1 MDSTVAISELM
12 RDLTETWAHSTLDY
26 PDGTHQ
32 RPTPGLTP
40 VDALPLGD
48 DACLAILG
56 DGRGSYWCAP
66 LSRGAQGW
74 RLAAGTDGVAS
85 QLLRELARG
94 SRIVGRFTVHCHQGE
109 WLTPSTSPDRYV
121 PGDQTH
127 LSVVVGD
134 ATIVKW
140 FGRPG
145 EPGILTRRLN
155 HLIEAGFKDIPKLFG
170 EVHWSPPSGAD
181 VLVATASEYVQD
193 AEDGW
198 TWSVNAFRAHMDHG
212 EEHCPGGSCLAW
224 FASDLGALTARLH
237 IAAATPTAVLPH
249 PVDWVGPA
257 EIQRWVGRVRA
268 RIWEARAAFASD
280 LGDVLLGTEIADD
293 LAALVD
299 AERAATTVVHGDL
312 HVGQILR
319 SPVDGT
325 LAVVDLD
332 GDPLDAHL
340 ALFES
345 PMRDV
350 AHLATSIALVGQV
363 VQSRTQ
369 VADAPVED
377 WAVTSTLSFTTA
389 YSDLM
394 EEAGFGDL
402 VDLRLLR
409 AMLVERLASELVYAT
424 RYLPRWAYAPI
435 GLARSHWLARTLT
448 GLT

>member
-1 MDSTVAISELM
+1 MDGTLAISELT
-12 RDLTETWAHSTLDY
+12 RDLQETWAHSSLDY

-32 RPTPGLTP
+32 RPAPGLAP
-40 VDALPLGD
+40 VDALPLGAD
-48 DACLAILG
+48 SCLAILG
-56 DGRGSYWCAP
+56 DGRDSYWCAP
-66 LSRGAQGW
+66 MVRSTPGW
-74 RLAAGTDGVAS
+74 RLATGDDGVAS
-85 QLLRELARG
+85 QFLHELTRG
-94 SRIVGRFTVHCHQGE
+94 SRVAGRFTVHCHHSDR
-109 WLTPSTSPDRYV
+109 LTPSESSDRYV

-170 EVHWSPPSGAD
+170 EVHWSPQSGAD

-198 TWSVNAFRAHMDHG
+198 TWGVNAVRTHLDHG
-212 EEHCPGGSCLAW
+212 EAQCPGGSCLGW
-224 FASDLGALTARLH
+224 FAADLGALTARLH
-237 IAAATPTAVLPH
+237 IASATPTAVLPR
-249 PVDWVGPA
+249 PVEWVGSV

-268 RIWEARAAFASD
+268 RIWEARAAFATE
-280 LGDVLLGTEIADD
+280 LGNALLGNEIATD
-293 LAALVD
+293 LADLVD

-363 VQSRTQ
+363 VQSRTEL
-369 VADAPVED
+369 ADAPVED
-377 WAVTSTLSFTTA
+377 WAVTSTLSFINT
-389 YSDLM
+389 YCSSLED
-394 EEAGFGDL
+394 AGLGEL
-402 VDLRLLR
+402 VDRRLLR

-424 RYLPRWAYAPI
+424 RHLPRWAYAPV
-435 GLARSHWLARTLT
+435 GLARSQWLARTLA

>member
-1 MDSTVAISELM
+1 MESTVATSEML
-12 RDLTETWAHSTLDY
+12 RDLTQTWTHSTLDY

-32 RPTPGLTP
+32 RPSPGLTP
-40 VDALPLGD
+40 VDALPLGPSC
-48 DACLAILG
+48 CLAILG
-56 DGRGSYWCAP
+56 DGRGSFWCAP
-66 LSRGAQGW
+66 MTRGTRGW
-74 RLAAGTDGVAS
+74 RLAVRRDAVAS
-85 QLLRELARG
+85 RFLRTLARG
-94 SRIVGRFTVHCHQGE
+94 SRTVGRFAVHCHQPE
-109 WLTPSTSPDRYV
+109 LLNPTDAPDRFV
-121 PGDQTH
+121 AGDQTH

-134 ATIVKW
+134 TTIVKW

-170 EVHWSPPSGAD
+170 EVHWSPPEGAD

-198 TWSVNAFRAHMDHG
+198 TWSVNAFR
-212 EEHCPGGSCLAW
+212 EHAEHVETGCSGDSCPGW

-237 IAAATPTAVLPH
+237 VAAATPTPVLSY
-249 PVDWVGPA
+249 PVDWVGPVTV
-257 EIQRWVGRVRA
+257 QRWVGRVRA
-268 RIWEARAAFASD
+268 RIWEARAAFATD
-280 LGDVLLGTEIADD
+280 LGDVLLGTEIAAD

-319 SPVDGT
+319 SPIDGT

-363 VQSRTQ
+363 VRNRTQ
-369 VADAPVED
+369 LADGLVED
-377 WAVTSTLSFTTA
+377 WAVSSTLRFTAA
-389 YSDLM
+389 YRDVMQESGLG
-394 EEAGFGDL
+394 EL
-402 VDLRLLR
+402 IDLRLLR
-409 AMLVERLASELVYAT
+409 VMLVERLASELVYAT

-435 GLARSHWLARTLT
+435 GLARSDWLSRTLAGMT
-448 GLT
+448 